1 MLAALFVERFNLKT
15 HYEKRDL
22 PVFELRTVRGD
33 DRLGPSLKRAPADID
48 CDALRLAGKLSR
60 PSAPLAR
67 GQVAPCMFLV
77 YPGRIVAGTMPMA
90 ALASFLSNQVERFVI
105 DRTPYEDRFDF
116 ELTWTPEPVAT
127 AGPSA
132 ANTSPPQG
140 GGVASDP
147 PSLITALR
155 EQLGLRLESATAPTS
170 VLVIDSITRPTPD

>member
-1 MLAALFVERFNLKT
+1 MLAALFVERFNLKA

-22 PVFELRTVRGD
+22 PVFELRTLRGD

-48 CDALRLAGKLSR
+48 CAALRLAGKLSR
-60 PSAPLAR
+60 PSAPPAP
-67 GQVAPCMFLV
+67 GKVSPCMFLI

-116 ELTWTPEPVAT
+116 ELTWTPESVAT

-132 ANTSPPQG
+132 ANAPPPQG